1 MDPTFITTVLLPA
14 AVGVI
19 MFGLGLALTPADFAR
34 VMQFPRAVIV
44 GLLVQTIVL
53 VTVAFAITQLFALP
67 PLLAVGFM
75 LLAAS
80 PGGAM
85 ANIFSHLAHGDVA
98 LNITL
103 TAINSVLALV
113 WLPLVLN
120 WSLVQFLGAELHVP
134 APTQKILEVATVIIL
149 PVLIG
154 MLVRYA
160 WPAPARRAA
169 GTVRAASVLL
179 LALVVAISLANSGE
193 TMLQHFGTVGLACI
207 TLNLVSLAIGYA
219 SFYTGQT
226 PTGRIGA
233 HLHLRAELG
242 DFGIHALLT
251 QLQRVDAQPVPA
263 LQPPLAPYAGGD
275 VARTPVPAVV
285 ATYCWRCSRLLSI
298 TTC

>member
-1 MDPTFITTVLLPA
+1 LDPTFIPTVLLPA

-34 VMQFPRAVIV
+34 VVQFPRAVIV

-53 VTVAFAITQLFALP
+53 VAVAFAITQLFDLP

-219 SFYTGQT
+219 V
-226 PTGRIGA
+226 PRLIGLPVA
-233 HLHLRAELG
+233 QATSISLEI
-242 DFGIHALLT
+242 GIHNAAVAIFVALKVLESE
-251 QLQRVDAQPVPA
+251 VASVPA
-263 LQPPLAPYAGGD
+263 ALYGIIMLATAGIA
-275 VARTPVPAVV
+275 VAWFRRRHARAVV
-285 ATYCWRCSRLLSI
+285 AVLD
-298 TTC
+298 

>member
-1 MDPTFITTVLLPA
+1 LDPTFIPTVLLPA

-19 MFGLGLALTPADFAR
+19 MFGLGLALTPTDFAR
-34 VMQFPRAVIV
+34 VVQFPRAVIA

-53 VTVAFAITQLFALP
+53 VAVAFAITQLFDLP

-103 TAINSVLALV
+103 TAINSVLSLA

-120 WSLVQFLGAELHVP
+120 WSLVQFLGAERHVP

-154 MLVRYA
+154 MFVRYA

-169 GTVRAASVLL
+169 GTVRVASVLL

-219 SFYTGQT
+219 V
-226 PTGRIGA
+226 PRLIGLPVA
-233 HLHLRAELG
+233 QATSISLEI
-242 DFGIHALLT
+242 GIHNAAVAIFVALKVLESE
-251 QLQRVDAQPVPA
+251 VASVPA
-263 LQPPLAPYAGGD
+263 ALYGIIMLATAGIA
-275 VARTPVPAVV
+275 VTWFRRRHAHAVV
-285 ATYCWRCSRLLSI
+285 AVLE
-298 TTC
+298 

>member
-1 MDPTFITTVLLPA
+1 MDPTLIPTVVLPA

-34 VMQFPRAVIV
+34 VVRFPRAVVV

-53 VTVAFAITQLFALP
+53 VTVAFAITQLFDLP
-67 PLLAVGFM
+67 PMLAVGFM

-113 WLPLVLN
+113 WLPLVMN
-120 WSLVQFLGAELHVP
+120 WSLVYFLGAELDVP
-134 APTQKILEVATVIIL
+134 APTQKIMEVATVIIL

-154 MLVRYA
+154 MFVRHA
-160 WPAPARRAA
+160 WPALALRAA
-169 GTVRAASVLL
+169 GTVRIASVLL
-179 LALVVAISLANSGE
+179 LALVVAISLASSGE
-193 TMLQHFGTVGLACI
+193 TILQHLGTIGLACI

-219 SFYTGQT
+219 V
-226 PTGRIGA
+226 PRV
-233 HLHLRAELG
+233 LG
-242 DFGIHALLT
+242 LPVAQATSISLEIGIHNAAVAIFVAIKVLDSEVASMPAALYGLVMIAT
-251 QLQRVDAQPVPA
+251 
-263 LQPPLAPYAGGD
+263 AGIA
-275 VARTPVPAVV
+275 VAWFRRRHAHTVAAV
-285 ATYCWRCSRLLSI
+285 LE
-298 TTC
+298 

>member
-1 MDPTFITTVLLPA
+1 MDPTLIPTVLLPA

-34 VMQFPRAVIV
+34 VARFPRAVIV

-53 VTVAFAITQLFALP
+53 VVVAFAIVQLFRLP
-67 PLLAVGFM
+67 PMLAVGFM

-103 TAINSVLALV
+103 TAINSVLALA
-113 WLPLVLN
+113 WLPLVMN
-120 WSLVQFLGAELHVP
+120 WSLAHFLGAELHVP
-134 APTQKILEVATVIIL
+134 APTQKIMEVATVIIL

-154 MLVRYA
+154 MFVRYA
-160 WPAPARRAA
+160 WPAPALRAA
-169 GTVRAASVLL
+169 GTVRIASVLL

-219 SFYTGQT
+219 V
-226 PTGRIGA
+226 PRVIGLPVPQA
-233 HLHLRAELG
+233 KSISLEI
-242 DFGIHALLT
+242 GIHNAAVAIFVAVKVLDSE
-251 QLQRVDAQPVPA
+251 VASVPA
-263 LQPPLAPYAGGD
+263 ALYGIIMIATAGIA
-275 VARTPVPAVV
+275 VTWFRRRHARTVAAV
-285 ATYCWRCSRLLSI
+285 I
-298 TTC
+298 E

>member
-1 MDPTFITTVLLPA
+1 MDPTFIPTVLLPA

-34 VMQFPRAVIV
+34 VVQFPRAVIV

-53 VTVAFAITQLFALP
+53 VAVAFAITQLFDLP

-113 WLPLVLN
+113 WLPLVMN

-154 MLVRYA
+154 MFVRYA
-160 WPAPARRAA
+160 RPASARRAA
-169 GTVRAASVLL
+169 GTVRIASVLL

-219 SFYTGQT
+219 V
-226 PTGRIGA
+226 PRLIGLPVA
-233 HLHLRAELG
+233 QATSISLEI
-242 DFGIHALLT
+242 GIHNAAVAIFVALKVLESE
-251 QLQRVDAQPVPA
+251 VASVPA
-263 LQPPLAPYAGGD
+263 ALYGIIMLATAGIA
-275 VARTPVPAVV
+275 VTWFRRKHERTVV
-285 ATYCWRCSRLLSI
+285 AVLE
-298 TTC
+298 

>member
-103 TAINSVLALV
+103 TAINSVLALL
-113 WLPLVLN
+113 WLPLVMN
-120 WSLVQFLGAELHVP
+120 WSLTYFVGAELQVP

-154 MLVRYA
+154 MFVRYA
-160 WPAPARRAA
+160 GPALAVRAA
-169 GTVRAASVLL
+169 GTVRIASVLL
-179 LALVVAISLANSGE
+179 LALVVAISLADSGE

-219 SFYTGQT
+219 VPRLMGLPVAQATS
-226 PTGRIGA
+226 IS
-233 HLHLRAELG
+233 LEI
-242 DFGIHALLT
+242 GIHNAAVAIFVALKVLESE
-251 QLQRVDAQPVPA
+251 VASVPA
-263 LQPPLAPYAGGD
+263 ALYGIIMLATAGIAVTWFRRRYA
-275 VARTPVPAVV
+275 RAVV
-285 ATYCWRCSRLLSI
+285 AVLK
-298 TTC
+298 

>member
-1 MDPTFITTVLLPA
+1 MDPTFIPTVLLPA

-34 VMQFPRAVIV
+34 VVQFPRAVIV

-53 VTVAFAITQLFALP
+53 VAVAFAITQLFDLP

-154 MLVRYA
+154 MLVRYV

-219 SFYTGQT
+219 V
-226 PTGRIGA
+226 PRLIGLPVA
-233 HLHLRAELG
+233 QATSISLEI
-242 DFGIHALLT
+242 GIHNAAVAIFVALKVLESE
-251 QLQRVDAQPVPA
+251 VASVPA
-263 LQPPLAPYAGGD
+263 ALYGIIMLATAGIA
-275 VARTPVPAVV
+275 VAWFRRRHARAVV
-285 ATYCWRCSRLLSI
+285 AVLD
-298 TTC
+298 

>member
-1 MDPTFITTVLLPA
+1 MDPTFIPTVLLPA

-34 VMQFPRAVIV
+34 VVQFPRAVIV

-53 VTVAFAITQLFALP
+53 VAVAFAITQLFDLP

-219 SFYTGQT
+219 V
-226 PTGRIGA
+226 PRLIGLPVA
-233 HLHLRAELG
+233 QATSISLEI
-242 DFGIHALLT
+242 GIHNAAVAIFVALKVLESE
-251 QLQRVDAQPVPA
+251 VASVPA
-263 LQPPLAPYAGGD
+263 ALYGIIMLATAGIA
-275 VARTPVPAVV
+275 VAWFRRRHARAVV
-285 ATYCWRCSRLLSI
+285 AVLD
-298 TTC
+298 

>member
-1 MDPTFITTVLLPA
+1 
-14 AVGVI
+14 

-34 VMQFPRAVIV
+34 VVQFPRAVIA

-53 VTVAFAITQLFALP
+53 VAVAFAITQLFDLP

-103 TAINSVLALV
+103 TAINSMLALV
-113 WLPLVLN
+113 WLPLVMN
-120 WSLVQFLGAELHVP
+120 WSLAYFLGAELQVP

-154 MLVRYA
+154 MFVRYA
-160 WPAPARRAA
+160 WPALALRAA
-169 GTVRAASVLL
+169 GTVRIASVLL
-179 LALVVAISLANSGE
+179 LALVVAISLADSGE

-219 SFYTGQT
+219 VPRLTGLPVAQAT
-226 PTGRIGA
+226 SIS
-233 HLHLRAELG
+233 LEI
-242 DFGIHALLT
+242 GIHNAA
-251 QLQRVDAQPVPA
+251 VAIFVA
-263 LQPPLAPYAGGD
+263 LQVLESEVASMPAALYGIIMFATAGIA
-275 VARTPVPAVV
+275 VPWFRRRHARAVV
-285 ATYCWRCSRLLSI
+285 AVLE
-298 TTC
+298 